1 MREGARR
8 VERRLYLSDT
18 DKKIFGVCGG
28 LADYFRIDA
37 TLLRLVWVLSIVFV
51 GSGLLLYLICALVIP
66 RRPRT
71 AAR

>member
-1 MREGARR
+1 M
-8 VERRLYLSDT
+8 ERRLYLSDT